1 MLDPGS
7 CIMRGQIYESGTV
20 FQKNC
25 MKFFCENSTW
35 YSSNKY
41 NAECKFSLENT
52 FNFLLINHGN
62 KYKIPHKKD
71 ITYYFLLLFQVN

>member
-1 MLDPGS
+1 MLAPGS
-7 CIMRGQIYESGTV
+7 CTMNGHIYESGKV

-35 YSSNKY
+35 YSFNKY
-41 NAECKFSLENT
+41 NAECKFTLENT

-62 KYKIPHKKD
+62 KYKNPEKISPT
-71 ITYYFLLLFQVN
+71 IFCFYFR